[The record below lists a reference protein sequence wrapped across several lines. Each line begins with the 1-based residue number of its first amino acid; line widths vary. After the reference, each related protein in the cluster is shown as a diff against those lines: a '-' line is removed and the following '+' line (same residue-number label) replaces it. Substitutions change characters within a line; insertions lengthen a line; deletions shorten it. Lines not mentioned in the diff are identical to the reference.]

1 MASKLA
7 RYLASVGLP
16 GSEPLLRKDGWD
28 VQIAQRDG
36 KDVAIVIVKG
46 TEIHFCSLDEKRAMT
61 RKNTLQFLRPIY
73 DEWGFVTTR
82 TPITETEDRL
92 RLVLGFRRQWQCDR
106 FIYWTLFQLPWI
118 KKIDG

>member
-1 MASKLA
+1 MASKLS

-82 TPITETEDRL
+82 TPITETNDRL
-92 RLVLGFRRQWQCDR
+92 RSILGFKFQWHDQTYK
-106 FIYWTLFQLPWI
+106 YWTLFALPFQKAI
-118 KKIDG
+118 T

>member
-1 MASKLA
+1 MASKLS

-28 VQIAQRDG
+28 VQVAQRDG

-61 RKNTLQFLRPIY
+61 RKNTLQFLEPIFA
-73 DEWGFVTTR
+73 EWNFVTTR
-82 TPITETEDRL
+82 VPLTVTDHRL
-92 RLVLGFRRQWQCDR
+92 REILGFKFQWRDNE
-106 FIYWTLFQLPWI
+106 FSYWTLFHLPFC
-118 KKIDG
+118 KKANP